1 MESQWV
7 PIGSFGIVLAIAAV
21 SVALHLRAEYCGPRW
36 QVYLFKPLT
45 TTLLLGIATFSTSAH
60 GARYQGAIV
69 AGLAC
74 SLAGDIFLM
83 LPRDRFMAG
92 LGSFLVAHLAY
103 VVAFTSGVPLGTAPA
118 LAVPLGVL
126 AIPLLWQLWPR
137 LGSLRTPVL
146 FYTGA
151 ILVMVWQAVA
161 WRWTVPTPGSALAA
175 GGALLFMTSDAV
187 LALNRFRRPFGSA
200 QTLIMSTYVAAQALI
215 ACSVG
220 VP

>member
-1 MESQWV
+1 M
-7 PIGSFGIVLAIAAV
+7 PLPPLAEPMLAAATV
-21 SVALHLRAEYCGPRW
+21 SVALHLRAEYRGPRW

-45 TTLLLGIATFSTSAH
+45 TTLLLGIAGASASAH
-60 GARYQGAIV
+60 GAPYQAAIV
-69 AGLAC
+69 VGLVC

-103 VVAFTSGVPLGTAPA
+103 LAAFSSGVPLGAAPA
-118 LAVPLGVL
+118 LAAPLVAL
-126 AIPLLWQLWPR
+126 AILLLWLLWPK

-146 FYTGA
+146 LYTTA
-151 ILVMVWQAVA
+151 ILVMVWQALS
-161 WRWTVPTPGSALAA
+161 WRWTAPTLGSGLAA

-187 LALNRFRRPFGSA
+187 LALNRFRQPIRGA
-200 QTLIMSTYVAAQALI
+200 QVLIMATYVAAQALI

>member
-1 MESQWV
+1 M
-7 PIGSFGIVLAIAAV
+7 PLPPLAGPVLAAATV

-45 TTLLLGIATFSTSAH
+45 TTLLIGLAGFSTSAH
-60 GARYQGAIV
+60 GMRYQAAIV
-69 AGLAC
+69 VGLVC

-103 VVAFTSGVPLGTAPA
+103 LAAFSSGVPLGTAPA
-118 LAVPLGVL
+118 LAAPLVAL
-126 AIPLLWQLWPR
+126 SVPLLWLLWPR

-146 FYTGA
+146 CYTGA
-151 ILVMVWQAVA
+151 IVVMVWQAVA

-187 LALNRFRRPFGSA
+187 LALNRFRRPFGGA
-200 QTLIMSTYVAAQALI
+200 QVLIMSTYVAAQALI